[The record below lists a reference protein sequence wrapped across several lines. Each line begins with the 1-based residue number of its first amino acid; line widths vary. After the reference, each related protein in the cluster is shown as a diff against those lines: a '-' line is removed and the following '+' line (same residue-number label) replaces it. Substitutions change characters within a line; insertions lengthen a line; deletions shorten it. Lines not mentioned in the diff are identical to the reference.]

1 MLYFINFLS
10 VTSGILI
17 TALYEKHT
25 KGIEICINGYHL
37 HHSLYGV
44 LLIIVSI
51 FLYILKT
58 DVSIIFPIIGFSL
71 GNILQHTKK
80 EKFVF
85 IDKNNDL
92 RKNRLFKERGQA
104 YKIVLIKRICTI
116 EVLRLRLPEPD
127 EQKWA
132 FREGGGNAAD
142 IDYQLIRKSPVA
154 ILQEKK

>member
-1 MLYFINFLS
+1 MIYFFIIFLS
-10 VTSGILI
+10 IISGILI

-58 DVSIIFPIIGFSL
+58 DVAIISPIIGFSL

-92 RKNRLFKERGQA
+92 KKNRLFKNRGQA
-104 YKIVLIKRICTI
+104 YKMVLPM
-116 EVLRLRLPEPD
+116 ELL
-127 EQKWA
+127 
-132 FREGGGNAAD
+132 
-142 IDYQLIRKSPVA
+142 
-154 ILQEKK
+154 